1 MIHRLTLLL
10 LALAFC
16 AQASAAPLRI
26 VSLAPN
32 LTELVFAAGAGDM
45 LVGTVEFSDFPA
57 AALQVE
63 RIGDAWRVDLERLL
77 VLRPDLVLAW
87 PSGTPEDT
95 LERIRALGLEVVL
108 LPTYRLEDVPAA
120 LRSIGSLTGRNARA
134 AQVALEFE
142 RQVAEL
148 RTRYRDRPALSVFIQ
163 LDDEPL
169 YTVNGQH
176 VISEIVELCG
186 GRNVFADL
194 AQLAPPVSPEAV
206 LARDPQVI
214 LSTDDTIG
222 EPLAQWSSRMGMQAV
237 RAGTIYGLSSDTVA
251 RATPRLVE
259 GIESVCTALEDAR
272 ARLATGN

>member
-10 LALAFC
+10 FALACC

-57 AALQVE
+57 AALQIE

-120 LRSIGSLTGRNARA
+120 LRSIGSLTGRNAQA
-134 AQVALEFE
+134 EQVALEFE

-148 RTRYRDRPALSVFIQ
+148 RERYRDRSALSVFIQ

-206 LARDPQVI
+206 LARDPEVI

-222 EPLAQWSSRMGMQAV
+222 EPLAQWSSRKGMQAV
-237 RAGTIYGLSSDTVA
+237 RAGTVYGLSSDTVA
-251 RATPRLVE
+251 RATPRLVD

-272 ARLATGN
+272 VRLATRN

>member
-1 MIHRLTLLL
+1 VIHRLTLLL
-10 LALAFC
+10 FALACC
-16 AQASAAPLRI
+16 AQAFAAPPRI

-57 AALQVE
+57 AALQIE
-63 RIGDAWRVDLERLL
+63 RIGDAWRIDLERLL

>member
-1 MIHRLTLLL
+1 VIRALPTLLL
-10 LALAFC
+10 GLACCMPA
-16 AQASAAPLRI
+16 AAAPPRI

-63 RIGDAWRVDLERLL
+63 RVGDAWRVDLERLL

-120 LRSIGSLTGRNARA
+120 LRRIGSLTGRSAQA

-142 RQVAEL
+142 REVAGL
-148 RTRYRDRPALSVFIQ
+148 RDRYRDRPVLSVFVQ

-186 GRNVFADL
+186 GRNVFAGL
-194 AQLAPPVSPEAV
+194 PQLAPPVSPEAV

-214 LSTDDTIG
+214 LSTDDTIAD
-222 EPLAQWSSRMGMQAV
+222 PLAQWSARRGMQAV

-251 RATPRLVE
+251 RATPRLVQ
-259 GIESVCTALEDAR
+259 GIVAVCTALDDAR
-272 ARLATGN
+272 ARLRAPD

>member
-1 MIHRLTLLL
+1 VIHRLTLLL
-10 LALAFC
+10 FALACC

-57 AALQVE
+57 AALQIE

-120 LRSIGSLTGRNARA
+120 LRSIGSLTGRNAQA
-134 AQVALEFE
+134 EQIALEFE

-148 RTRYRDRPALSVFIQ
+148 RERYRDRSALSVFIQ

-206 LARDPQVI
+206 LARDPEVI

-222 EPLAQWSSRMGMQAV
+222 EPLAQWSSRTGMQAV
-237 RAGTIYGLSSDTVA
+237 RAGTVYGLSSDTVA
-251 RATPRLVE
+251 RATPRLVD

-272 ARLATGN
+272 VRLATRN